1 MSYIIVENKEGA
13 GRYYY
18 TSSDNKINIVFGGF
32 SRARARRKLAK
43 RYPFIIEAGANYI
56 IK

>member
-13 GRYYY
+13 GRYHY

-32 SRARARRKLAK
+32 SRARARRRLIK
-43 RYPFIIEAGANYI
+43 RFPFIAECGANYI